1 MVIAVI
7 RNDQWQRLLD
17 RLDRLAKLAQE
28 TLEVN
33 KAILKALTEP
43 NRIASIRF
51 GGGKTNMSLTLP
63 VGQTDKYYLTLQDAA
78 GDYLTALDPGETV
91 AVVSADPA
99 TILITPDATP
109 AQDPD
114 QGAPATVASGTI
126 SIPIPPGAPN
136 KPITITATFTLS
148 DGTTVDATVS
158 DTVTASNAGGRKAGI
173 LFGTPT
179 PLQSSSANVPPA
191 A

>member
-17 RLDRLAKLAQE
+17 RLDRLAKLIHE
-28 TLEVN
+28 NLEVD

-91 AVVSADPA
+91 AVVSADPT
-99 TILITPDATP
+99 TILIVPDATP
-109 AQDPD
+109 VQDPD
-114 QGAPATVASGTI
+114 QGAPATVASGSI
-126 SIPIPPGAPN
+126 SIPIPPAAPN
-136 KPITITATFTLS
+136 TPITVTATFTLS

-179 PLQSSSANVPPA
+179 PLVSTPANVPPA